1 MNLFDFVTRMKEMDG
16 VLGYV
21 GAGLLVLFLLLI
33 VFKMLGGMRRGTWRQ
48 LVRTAATF
56 AAAVASF
63 IVGVIFSNGI
73 IGSLKVENLE
83 GLILEIEGYVP
94 EAGDVIREALGSID
108 TEMIEYM
115 LLLPATIFVIPL
127 VTTVCFLVI
136 NLIFKIIRAI
146 IIKILH
152 FKKAKN
158 NTQRLG
164 GALLAAV
171 EFIIW
176 VTMVLFPITGIV
188 TLVDAAYT
196 EAMENSTGNEQA
208 ALVQTYDDYFVPFT
222 KNPALNFIETV
233 GANAMSNGIATVKV
247 DGEKTNMRDEVL
259 SVSHAIIVDV
269 RALQGADFTA
279 LNPDQQ
285 AAISSIT
292 DTLAR
297 SPFMSRILVS
307 LMNTVPT
314 VYESGMIPL
323 DFGEDYAEII
333 ESFMSF
339 LSDVSRETLGDD
351 LGTLEDF
358 YFGFCNSGLL
368 TAISDGED
376 IMQFV
381 SDDYRGERHI
391 LGMVNALSGNP
402 RTKGI
407 VDGLYNMVLKA
418 AFSGNSGGSS
428 NSPEGGDESASPD
441 QQPLPEISIT
451 DVKEGLNNIVS
462 VKKDNYETEEEYREV
477 LSDTISDTINDTI
490 GVELEEETADEI
502 ADYVDENF
510 SEQIGELTDEEFNE
524 LIFEVID
531 IYQSYLNGEEINPDD
546 LENIIPGGGDF
557 NPEDLP
563 NFGN

>member
-48 LVRTAATF
+48 LVRTLATL

-83 GLILEIEGYVP
+83 GLILKIEGYIP

-196 EAMENSTGNEQA
+196 EAMENSTGDEQA
-208 ALVQTYDDYFVPFT
+208 ALVQTYDDYFLPFT
-222 KNPALNFIETV
+222 KNPALSFIESV
-233 GANAMSNGIATVKV
+233 GANAMSEGIATVKIN
-247 DGEKTNMRDEVL
+247 GEKTNMRDEVL

-269 RALQGADFTA
+269 RALKGADFTA
-279 LNPDQQ
+279 LDEDQQ
-285 AAISSIT
+285 DAVASIT
-292 DTLAR
+292 NTLAR

-307 LMNTVPT
+307 LFNTVPT

-323 DFGEDYAEII
+323 DFGEDYDEII

-339 LSDVSRETLGDD
+339 LESVERETLGED
-351 LGTLEDF
+351 LTTIEDF
-358 YFGFCNSGLL
+358 YFGFCDSGLL
-368 TAISDGED
+368 TAISDGKD
-376 IMQFV
+376 IMEFV
-381 SDDYRGERHI
+381 SDDYKGDRHL
-391 LGMVNALSGNP
+391 LGMVNSLSGNP

-407 VDGLYNMVLKA
+407 VDALYNMVLKA
-418 AFSGNSGGSS
+418 AFSSNNS
-428 NSPEGGDESASPD
+428 NSPEGGDSENPD

-462 VKKDNYETEEEYREV
+462 VKKENYETEEEYREV
-477 LSDTISDTINDTI
+477 LSDTISTTINDTI

-502 ADYVDENF
+502 ADFVDENF

-531 IYQSYLNGEEINPDD
+531 IYQGYLNGEEINPDD

-557 NPEDLP
+557 NPEDIP
-563 NFGN
+563 NYGN

>member
-16 VLGYV
+16 ILGYV

-48 LVRTAATF
+48 LVRTAATL

-63 IVGVIFSNGI
+63 VAGVIVSNNI

-83 GLILEIEGYVP
+83 GLILEIEGYLP
-94 EAGDVIREALGSID
+94 EAGDVIREALGTID
-108 TEMIEYM
+108 TEMIEYI

-196 EAMENSTGNEQA
+196 EAMENSTGDEQA

-269 RALQGADFTA
+269 GALQGADFTA

-285 AAISSIT
+285 AAVSSIT

-462 VKKDNYETEEEYREV
+462 VKKENYETEEEYREV
-477 LSDTISDTINDTI
+477 LSDTISDTINNTI

-546 LENIIPGGGDF
+546 LENLIPGGGDF
-557 NPEDLP
+557 NPEDIP
-563 NFGN
+563 NYGN

>member
-16 VLGYV
+16 ILGYV

-48 LVRTAATF
+48 LVRTAATL

-63 IVGVIFSNGI
+63 IAGVIVSNNI

-94 EAGDVIREALGSID
+94 EAGDVIREVLGSID

-115 LLLPATIFVIPL
+115 LLLPATIFVIPI

-196 EAMENSTGNEQA
+196 EAMENSTGDEQA

-269 RALQGADFTA
+269 GALKGADFTA

-285 AAISSIT
+285 AAVSSIT

-314 VYESGMIPL
+314 VYESGMMPL

-333 ESFMSF
+333 DSFMSF

-462 VKKDNYETEEEYREV
+462 VKKENYETEEEYREV
-477 LSDTISDTINDTI
+477 LSDTISTTINDTI

-557 NPEDLP
+557 NPEDIP
-563 NFGN
+563 NYGN

>member
-1 MNLFDFVTRMKEMDG
+1 MEIFDLVVIG
-16 VLGYV
+16 GGPGGYLAAERA
-21 GAGLLVLFLLLI
+21 GHAGLKTVVIEKREFGGVCLNEGCVPSKTFLNSAKVL
-33 VFKMLGGMRRGTWRQ
+33 
-48 LVRTAATF
+48 
-56 AAAVASF
+56 
-63 IVGVIFSNGI
+63 
-73 IGSLKVENLE
+73 
-83 GLILEIEGYVP
+83 
-94 EAGDVIREALGSID
+94 
-108 TEMIEYM
+108 
-115 LLLPATIFVIPL
+115 
-127 VTTVCFLVI
+127 
-136 NLIFKIIRAI
+136 
-146 IIKILH
+146 
-152 FKKAKN
+152 
-158 NTQRLG
+158 
-164 GALLAAV
+164 
-171 EFIIW
+171 
-176 VTMVLFPITGIV
+176 
-188 TLVDAAYT
+188 
-196 EAMENSTGNEQA
+196 
-208 ALVQTYDDYFVPFT
+208 DY
-222 KNPALNFIETV
+222 
-233 GANAMSNGIATVKV
+233 ANHAEVYGVKV

-269 RALQGADFTA
+269 GNLQGADFTA

-285 AAISSIT
+285 AAVSSIT

-333 ESFMSF
+333 DSFMSF

-381 SDDYRGERHI
+381 SNDYRGERHI

-418 AFSGNSGGSS
+418 AFSGGSGNGGSGNGGTNLPGSGGS
-428 NSPEGGDESASPD
+428 ASTPDGD

-462 VKKDNYETEEEYREV
+462 VKKENYET
-477 LSDTISDTINDTI
+477 
-490 GVELEEETADEI
+490 
-502 ADYVDENF
+502 
-510 SEQIGELTDEEFNE
+510 
-524 LIFEVID
+524 
-531 IYQSYLNGEEINPDD
+531 
-546 LENIIPGGGDF
+546 
-557 NPEDLP
+557 
-563 NFGN
+563 

>member
-16 VLGYV
+16 ILGYV

-48 LVRTAATF
+48 LVRTAATL

-63 IVGVIFSNGI
+63 IAGVIFSNNI

-115 LLLPATIFVIPL
+115 LLLPATIFVIPI

-196 EAMENSTGNEQA
+196 EAMENSTGDEQA

-269 RALQGADFTA
+269 GALQGADFTA

-285 AAISSIT
+285 AAVSSIT

-418 AFSGNSGGSS
+418 AFSGSSGGSS

-462 VKKDNYETEEEYREV
+462 VKKENYETEEEYREV
-477 LSDTISDTINDTI
+477 LSDTISDTINNTI

-546 LENIIPGGGDF
+546 LENLIP
-557 NPEDLP
+557 PQE
-563 NFGN
+563 

>member
-48 LVRTAATF
+48 LVRTAATL
-56 AAAVASF
+56 AAAVVSF

-83 GLILEIEGYVP
+83 GLILKIEGYIP

-196 EAMENSTGNEQA
+196 EAMENSTGDEQA
-208 ALVQTYDDYFVPFT
+208 ALVQTYDDYFLPFT
-222 KNPALNFIETV
+222 KNPALSFIESV
-233 GANAMSNGIATVKV
+233 GANAMSEGIATVKIN
-247 DGEKTNMRDEVL
+247 GEKTNMRDEVL

-269 RALQGADFTA
+269 KALQGADFTA
-279 LNPDQQ
+279 LDENQQ
-285 AAISSIT
+285 DAVASIT
-292 DTLAR
+292 DTLSR

-307 LMNTVPT
+307 LFNTVPT

-323 DFGEDYAEII
+323 DFGEDYDEII

-339 LSDVSRETLGDD
+339 LESVERETLGED
-351 LGTLEDF
+351 LTTIEDF
-358 YFGFCNSGLL
+358 YFGFCDSGLL
-368 TAISDGED
+368 TAISDGQD
-376 IMQFV
+376 IMEFV
-381 SDDYRGERHI
+381 SDDYKGDRHL
-391 LGMVNALSGNP
+391 LGMVNSLSGNP

-407 VDGLYNMVLKA
+407 VDALYNMVLKA
-418 AFSGNSGGSS
+418 AFSSNNS
-428 NSPEGGDESASPD
+428 NSPEGGDSENPD

-462 VKKDNYETEEEYREV
+462 VKKENYETEEEYREV
-477 LSDTISDTINDTI
+477 LSDTISTTINDTI

-502 ADYVDENF
+502 ADFVDENF

-531 IYQSYLNGEEINPDD
+531 IYQGYLNGEEINPDD
-546 LENIIPGGGDF
+546 IENIIPGGGDF
-557 NPEDLP
+557 NPEDIP
-563 NFGN
+563 NYGN